1 MLTDDGFSDVS
12 QDTTIQNGVGEGFLL
27 TEELMVQVG
36 ERLVRRVEDFTDV
49 MRASPS
55 KKRTVPL
62 IPEPFILE
70 LSVLRLI
77 SLDTSFEVCYQVG
90 GFGSNRSGCARKPSS
105 SRGRYCRGPS
115 SNRPETSSSP
125 PEEFPSGAASVRRA
139 GVCCGGP
146 KEDSLV
152 GVSRLVGYSTT
163 CRCVLHLETGGHA
176 RSQCHQRQGQGWE
189 TIHP

>member
-12 QDTTIQNGVGEGFLL
+12 QDTTVQNGVGEGFLL

-36 ERLVRRVEDFTDV
+36 DRLVRRVEDFTDV

-70 LSVLRLI
+70 LGVLRLI

-90 GFGSNRSGCARKPSS
+90 WFGSNRSGCARKPSS
-105 SRGRYCRGPS
+105 SRGRYFRG
-115 SNRPETSSSP
+115 R
-125 PEEFPSGAASVRRA
+125 
-139 GVCCGGP
+139 
-146 KEDSLV
+146 
-152 GVSRLVGYSTT
+152 
-163 CRCVLHLETGGHA
+163 
-176 RSQCHQRQGQGWE
+176 
-189 TIHP
+189 